1 MNTSIP
7 FAENRP
13 LRIVI
18 VGAGVAGCIVAR
30 TLAQCPGV
38 EVTCLERVA
47 RDDHSEAGTG
57 LNIGPNA
64 IKLLRAH
71 DPALADAVAAAS
83 LPWKSW
89 RTSLTDGTELFT
101 LPLSDVADNDGVR
114 IRWSELY
121 RVLRDGAG
129 DAVRYGVTVSGIR
142 READGRCTLSY
153 IDGAGGESLTLRD
166 IDLLIGADGRYSDTR
181 RALSGAPVMRQ
192 VGVAIFRLLVPDT
205 AAGLIDD
212 YEQWFNGPN
221 RLLAFRVPPGHIYMA
236 GTFPLNAGDDISD
249 ADKTAEALRRF
260 YTPANA
266 APGAQCAWLV
276 DTLCANVGAIHW
288 ARLQETEA
296 GYRDG
301 DAPLLYL
308 GDAAHGMVPTLGQGA
323 TQAIED
329 GCVAAALI
337 SRRLAAGSR
346 DVGAWLHA
354 FDAARSERIRFVMD
368 FSLEA
373 SDTLFAGS
381 DPVAGSL
388 KKVQPPFRAKLRR
401 LYRDV
406 AHDADHVGAT
416 SAAVPTSAA
425 EAMR

>member
-1 MNTSIP
+1 MNMHLSQSH
-7 FAENRP
+7 NKP

-38 EVTCLERVA
+38 DVTCLERVS

-101 LPLSDVADNDGVR
+101 LPLSEVADNDGVR

-121 RVLRDGAG
+121 RVLREGAG
-129 DAVRYGVTVSGIR
+129 DAVRYGVTVSGIA

-153 IDGAGGESLTLRD
+153 TAGGETTTLHD

-181 RALSGAPVMRQ
+181 RALSGAPSMRQ

-205 AAGLIDD
+205 SGGLIDD

-236 GTFPLNAGDDISD
+236 GTFPLNAGAEIGD
-249 ADKTAEALRRF
+249 ADKSADALRRY
-260 YTPANA
+260 YTPADA

-329 GCVAAALI
+329 GCVAAGLI
-337 SRRLAAGSR
+337 ASRLVAGSV
-346 DVGAWLHA
+346 DVAEWLQA
-354 FDAARSERIRFVMD
+354 FDTARSERIRFVMD

-373 SDTLFAGS
+373 SDTLFAGA

-388 KKVQPPFRAKLRR
+388 KKVQPPFLAKLGR

-406 AHDADHVGAT
+406 GADVTGA
-416 SAAVPTSAA
+416 AQ
-425 EAMR
+425 

>member
-1 MNTSIP
+1 MTMHPSSTDNK
-7 FAENRP
+7 P

-30 TLAQCPGV
+30 TLAQCAGV
-38 EVTCLERVA
+38 EVTCLERVS

-71 DPALADAVAAAS
+71 DPALAGAVASAS

-121 RVLRDGAG
+121 RVLREGAG
-129 DAVRYGVTVSGIR
+129 DAVRYGVTVSDIG
-142 READGRCTLSY
+142 READGRCMLSY
-153 IDGAGGESLTLRD
+153 TAGGETVTLRG

-181 RALSGAPVMRQ
+181 RALSGAPAMRQ

-205 AAGLIDD
+205 SGGLIDD

-236 GTFPLNAGDDISD
+236 GTFPLRAGDEIGD
-249 ADKTAEALRRF
+249 ADKSADALRR
-260 YTPANA
+260 YYLPADGA
-266 APGAQCAWLV
+266 AGDQCAWLV

-337 SRRLAAGSR
+337 AGRLAAGSR
-346 DVGAWLHA
+346 DVGAWLQA

-373 SDTLFAGS
+373 SDTLFAGA

-388 KKVQPPFRAKLRR
+388 KKVQPPFRAKLSR

-406 AHDADHVGAT
+406 GHA
-416 SAAVPTSAA
+416 SAA
-425 EAMR
+425 EAGQ

>member
-1 MNTSIP
+1 MNMNIP
-7 FAENRP
+7 STGNKP

-30 TLAQCPGV
+30 SLARCGGV

-71 DPALADAVAAAS
+71 DPALADAVAEAS

-89 RTSLTDGTELFT
+89 RTSLTDGTELFR
-101 LPLSDVADNDGVR
+101 LPLAEVADNDGVR

-121 RVLRDGAG
+121 RVLRDSAG
-129 DAVRYGVTVSGIR
+129 SAVRYGVTVSDISRG
-142 READGRCTLSY
+142 ADGRCRLSY
-153 IDGAGGESLTLRD
+153 TADGEKVDLDG

-181 RALSGAPVMRQ
+181 RALSGAPQMRQ

-205 AAGLIDD
+205 SAGLIDD
-212 YEQWFNGPN
+212 YEQWFNGPH

-236 GTFPLNAGDDISD
+236 GTFPLKAGDEIAD
-249 ADKTAEALRRF
+249 ADKSAAALRR
-260 YTPANA
+260 YYLPAHGE
-266 APGAQCAWLV
+266 PGAQCAWLV
-276 DTLCANVGAIHW
+276 DTLCRNVGAIHW

-296 GYRDG
+296 GYRDSDS

-337 SRRLAAGSR
+337 ASRLAAGSR
-346 DVGAWLHA
+346 DVGEWLRA

-381 DPVAGSL
+381 DPVAGAL
-388 KKVQPPFRAKLRR
+388 KKVQPPFRAKLSR

-406 AHDADHVGAT
+406 AHVGVNET
-416 SAAVPTSAA
+416 AAMGARP
-425 EAMR
+425 

>member
-1 MNTSIP
+1 MNMHPSSP
-7 FAENRP
+7 DNKP

-64 IKLLRAH
+64 IKLLRAQ
-71 DPALADAVAAAS
+71 DPALADAVTAAS

-121 RVLRDGAG
+121 RVLREGAG
-129 DAVRYGVTVSGIR
+129 DAVRYGVTVSDIGR
-142 READGRCTLSY
+142 GADGRCRLGYTA
-153 IDGAGGESLTLRD
+153 GAETVQLDD
-166 IDLLIGADGRYSDTR
+166 IDLLIGADGRYAHTR
-181 RALSGAPVMRQ
+181 RALSGAPAMRQ

-212 YEQWFNGPN
+212 YEQWFNGPH
-221 RLLAFRVPPGHIYMA
+221 RLLAFRVPPGHIYIA
-236 GTFPLNAGDDISD
+236 GTFPLAAGAEISAGDKS
-249 ADKTAEALRRF
+249 ADALRRC
-260 YTPANA
+260 YLPAA
-266 APGAQCAWLV
+266 GAPGAQAAWLI
-276 DTLCANVGAIHW
+276 DTLCAHVDDIHW

-296 GYRDG
+296 GYRDA

-329 GCVAAALI
+329 GCVAAALVAG
-337 SRRLAAGSR
+337 RLAAGSR
-346 DVGAWLHA
+346 DVQEWLRA
-354 FDAARSERIRFVMD
+354 FDAKRSARIRFVMD

-381 DPVAGSL
+381 DPVAGAL
-388 KKVQPPFRAKLRR
+388 KKVQPPFRAKLSR

-406 AHDADHVGAT
+406 GHEGL
-416 SAAVPTSAA
+416 A
-425 EAMR
+425 EAAS

>member
-1 MNTSIP
+1 MNMNSSSI
-7 FAENRP
+7 ASKP
-13 LRIVI
+13 LRVVI
-18 VGAGVAGCIVAR
+18 VGAGVAGCIAAR
-30 TLAQCPGV
+30 TLAQCAGV
-38 EVTCLERVA
+38 DVTCLERVS

-83 LPWKSW
+83 LPWQSW

-121 RVLRDGAG
+121 RVLREGAG
-129 DAVRYGVTVSGIR
+129 GAVRYGVTVSGIGR
-142 READGRCTLSY
+142 GADGRCRLSY
-153 IDGAGGESLTLRD
+153 TADGQTVDLDD
-166 IDLLIGADGRYSDTR
+166 IDLLIGADGRYADTR
-181 RALSGAPVMRQ
+181 RALSGAPAMRQ

-205 AAGLIDD
+205 SAGLIDD
-212 YEQWFNGPN
+212 YEQWFNGPH

-236 GTFPLNAGDDISD
+236 GTFPLNPGHEIGD
-249 ADKTAEALRRF
+249 ADKSAEALRRY
-260 YTPANA
+260 YTPADA
-266 APGAQCAWLV
+266 APGAQCAWLI

-301 DAPLLYL
+301 AAPLLYL

-337 SRRLAAGSR
+337 AARLEAGSR
-346 DVGAWLHA
+346 DIDEWLRA

-388 KKVQPPFRAKLRR
+388 KKVEPPFRAKLSR

-406 AHDADHVGAT
+406 APAGVM
-416 SAAVPTSAA
+416 
-425 EAMR
+425 EAKA

>member
-1 MNTSIP
+1 MNMNSTPID
-7 FAENRP
+7 NKP

-89 RTSLTDGTELFT
+89 RTSLADGTELFT

-121 RVLRDGAG
+121 RVLREGAA
-129 DAVRYGVTVSGIR
+129 DAVCYGVTVSGIS

-153 IDGAGGESLTLRD
+153 NASGETVTLRD

-205 AAGLIDD
+205 SGGLIDD

-236 GTFPLNAGDDISD
+236 GTFPLNPGADIAD
-249 ADKTAEALRRF
+249 ADKSAGALRN
-260 YTPANA
+260 YYLPANA
-266 APGAQCAWLV
+266 AAGAQCAWLV

-337 SRRLAAGSR
+337 ASRLAAGSR
-346 DVGAWLHA
+346 AVDKWLQA

-388 KKVQPPFRAKLRR
+388 KKVEPPFRAKLSR

-406 AHDADHVGAT
+406 AHAVT
-416 SAAVPTSAA
+416 VEAAQ
-425 EAMR
+425 

>member
-1 MNTSIP
+1 MNIHFSSTY
-7 FAENRP
+7 NKP

-30 TLAQCPGV
+30 TLAQCPNV
-38 EVTCLERVA
+38 DVTCLERVS

-71 DPALADAVAAAS
+71 DPALAEAVAAAS

-101 LPLSDVADNDGVR
+101 LPLSEVADNDGVR

-121 RVLRDGAG
+121 RVLREGAG
-129 DAVRYGVTVSGIR
+129 DAVRYGVTVSGIK

-153 IDGAGGESLTLRD
+153 TAGGETVTLRD

-181 RALSGAPVMRQ
+181 RALSGAPAMRQ

-205 AAGLIDD
+205 SGGLIDD

-236 GTFPLNAGDDISD
+236 GTFPLNAGDEITD
-249 ADKTAEALRRF
+249 ADKSADALRR
-260 YTPANA
+260 YYLPAGA
-266 APGAQCAWLV
+266 AAGAQCAWLV

-301 DAPLLYL
+301 AAPLLYL

-337 SRRLAAGSR
+337 ASRLAAGSR
-346 DVGAWLHA
+346 DVDAWLQA

-388 KKVQPPFRAKLRR
+388 KKVQPPFRAKLGR

-406 AHDADHVGAT
+406 AT
-416 SAAVPTSAA
+416 IEAAQ
-425 EAMR
+425 

>member
-1 MNTSIP
+1 MNLHLSSTD
-7 FAENRP
+7 RQP

-30 TLAQCPGV
+30 TLAQCPGDA
-38 EVTCLERVA
+38 VTSLERVS

-101 LPLSDVADNDGVR
+101 LPLSEVADNEGMR

-129 DAVRYGVTVSGIR
+129 DAVRYGVTVSDIGR
-142 READGRCTLSY
+142 GADGRCQLSY
-153 IDGAGGESLTLRD
+153 AADGQTVALED

-205 AAGLIDD
+205 SAGLIDD

-236 GTFPLNAGDDISD
+236 GTFPLNAGAEISD
-249 ADKTAEALRRF
+249 ADKSAEALRRY
-260 YTPANA
+260 YTPAGA
-266 APGAQCAWLV
+266 VPGAQCAWLV
-276 DTLCANVGAIHW
+276 DTLCANAGAIHW

-337 SRRLAAGSR
+337 AGRLEAGSR
-346 DVGAWLHA
+346 DVIEWLRA

-388 KKVQPPFRAKLRR
+388 KKVQPPFRAKLSR

-406 AHDADHVGAT
+406 GHADAMK
-416 SAAVPTSAA
+416 AAL
-425 EAMR
+425 

>member
-1 MNTSIP
+1 MSIQQTNDQ
-7 FAENRP
+7 ARK

-30 TLAQCPGV
+30 HLARRQDV
-38 EVTCLERVA
+38 ELTCLERVA

-71 DPALADAVAAAS
+71 DPALADAVQAAS
-83 LPWKSW
+83 LPWKRW
-89 RTSLTDGTELFT
+89 RTSLTDGTELFS
-101 LPLSDVADNDGVR
+101 LPLSQVADNDGVR

-121 RVLRDGAG
+121 RVLRQGAG
-129 DAVRYGVTVSGIR
+129 DAVRYGVTVSDMAR
-142 READGRCTLSY
+142 QPDGRCRLRY
-153 IDGAGGESLTLRD
+153 QADGATFTLDD
-166 IDLLIGADGRYSDTR
+166 IDLLIGADGRYSATR
-181 RALSGAPVMRQ
+181 RALSGAPAMRQ

-205 AAGLIDD
+205 SNGLIDD
-212 YEQWFNGPN
+212 YEQWFNGPH

-236 GTFPLNAGDDISD
+236 GTFPLAEGNEIGP
-249 ADKTAEALRRF
+249 ADKSVAALRRY
-260 YTPANA
+260 YTPANGPA
-266 APGAQCAWLV
+266 GAQAAWLTE
-276 DTLCANVGAIHW
+276 TLCAHVDQIHW

-296 GYRDG
+296 GYLDA
-301 DAPLLYL
+301 DAPILYL

-329 GCVAAALI
+329 GCVAAGLI
-337 SRRLAAGSR
+337 AQRLAAGGGEVR
-346 DVGAWLHA
+346 EWLAA
-354 FDAARSERIRFVMD
+354 FEAARNERIRFVMD

-388 KKVQPPFRAKLRR
+388 KKMQPPFQDKLRR

-406 AHDADHVGAT
+406 APAGAA
-416 SAAVPTSAA
+416 S
-425 EAMR
+425 

>member
-1 MNTSIP
+1 MHLSQSHNK
-7 FAENRP
+7 P

-38 EVTCLERVA
+38 DVTCLERVS

-101 LPLSDVADNDGVR
+101 LPLSEVADNDGVR

-121 RVLRDGAG
+121 RVLREGAG
-129 DAVRYGVTVSGIR
+129 DAVRYGVTVSGIA

-153 IDGAGGESLTLRD
+153 TAGGETTTLHD

-181 RALSGAPVMRQ
+181 RALSGAPSMRQ

-205 AAGLIDD
+205 SGGLIDD

-236 GTFPLNAGDDISD
+236 GTFPLNAGAEIGD
-249 ADKTAEALRRF
+249 ADKSADALRRY
-260 YTPANA
+260 YTPADA

-329 GCVAAALI
+329 GCVAAGLI
-337 SRRLAAGSR
+337 ASRLVAGSV
-346 DVGAWLHA
+346 DVAEWLQA
-354 FDAARSERIRFVMD
+354 FDTARSERIRFVMD

-373 SDTLFAGS
+373 SDTLFAGA

-388 KKVQPPFRAKLRR
+388 KKVQPPFLAKLGR

-406 AHDADHVGAT
+406 GADVTGA
-416 SAAVPTSAA
+416 AQ
-425 EAMR
+425 

>member
-1 MNTSIP
+1 MNLHLSSTD
-7 FAENRP
+7 RQP

-38 EVTCLERVA
+38 AVTCLERVS

-101 LPLSDVADNDGVR
+101 LPLADVADNDGVR

-129 DAVRYGVTVSGIR
+129 DAVRYGVTVSGIA
-142 READGRCTLSY
+142 READGRCTLGY
-153 IDGAGGESLTLRD
+153 KAETDGETVTLRD

-205 AAGLIDD
+205 SAGLIDD

-236 GTFPLNAGDDISD
+236 GTFPLNAGAEISD
-249 ADKTAEALRRF
+249 ADKSAEALRRY
-260 YTPANA
+260 YTPAGA
-266 APGAQCAWLV
+266 VPGAQCAWLV
-276 DTLCANVGAIHW
+276 DTLCANAGAIHW

-337 SRRLAAGSR
+337 ASRLEAGNR
-346 DVGAWLHA
+346 DVNEWLRA

-388 KKVQPPFRAKLRR
+388 KKVQPAFRAKLSR

-406 AHDADHVGAT
+406 GHADAMK
-416 SAAVPTSAA
+416 AAL
-425 EAMR
+425 

>member
-1 MNTSIP
+1 MNIHSSSTD
-7 FAENRP
+7 NKP

-30 TLAQCPGV
+30 TLARCPGV
-38 EVTCLERVA
+38 EVTCLERVL

-101 LPLSDVADNDGVR
+101 LPLSEVADNDGVR

-121 RVLRDGAG
+121 RVLREGAA
-129 DAVRYGVTVSGIR
+129 DAVRYGVTVSGIG
-142 READGRCTLSY
+142 READGRCTLVY
-153 IDGAGGESLTLRD
+153 TAGGETVTLRD

-181 RALSGAPVMRQ
+181 RALSGAPAMRQ

-205 AAGLIDD
+205 SGGLIDD

-221 RLLAFRVPPGHIYMA
+221 RLLAFRVPHSHIYMA
-236 GTFPLNAGDDISD
+236 GTFPLDAGGDIAD
-249 ADKTAEALRRF
+249 ADKSAAALRRC
-260 YTPANA
+260 YLPANA
-266 APGAQCAWLV
+266 AAGAQCAWLV

-337 SRRLAAGSR
+337 ASRLAAGSR
-346 DVGAWLHA
+346 DVDEWLQA

-388 KKVQPPFRAKLRR
+388 KKVEPPFRAKLGR

-406 AHDADHVGAT
+406 GADATGAT
-416 SAAVPTSAA
+416 
-425 EAMR
+425 R

>member
-1 MNTSIP
+1 MNLHLSSTEIQ
-7 FAENRP
+7 P

-47 RDDHSEAGTG
+47 RDDHREAGTG

-129 DAVRYGVTVSGIR
+129 AAVRYCVTVSGIA

-153 IDGAGGESLTLRD
+153 KAETDGETVTLRD

-236 GTFPLNAGDDISD
+236 GTFPLNAGAEISD
-249 ADKTAEALRRF
+249 ADKSAEALRRY
-260 YTPANA
+260 YTPAGA
-266 APGAQCAWLV
+266 VPGAQCAWLV
-276 DTLCANVGAIHW
+276 DTLCANAGAIHW

-337 SRRLAAGSR
+337 AGRLEAGSR
-346 DVGAWLHA
+346 DVIEWLRA

-388 KKVQPPFRAKLRR
+388 KKVQPPFRAKLSR

-406 AHDADHVGAT
+406 GHADAMK
-416 SAAVPTSAA
+416 AAL
-425 EAMR
+425 

>member
-1 MNTSIP
+1 MNMNSSSID
-7 FAENRP
+7 NQP

-38 EVTCLERVA
+38 DVTCLERVS

-89 RTSLTDGTELFT
+89 RTSLTDGTELFR
-101 LPLSDVADNDGVR
+101 LPLSEVADNDGVR

-129 DAVRYGVTVSGIR
+129 DAVRYGVTVSGID
-142 READGRCTLSY
+142 RESDGRSTLSY
-153 IDGAGGESLTLRD
+153 TAGGETVTLRD
-166 IDLLIGADGRYSDTR
+166 VDLLIGADGRYSDTR
-181 RALSGAPVMRQ
+181 RALSGAPAMRQ

-236 GTFPLNAGDDISD
+236 GTFPLNAGDEITD
-249 ADKTAEALRRF
+249 ADKSAEALRS
-260 YTPANA
+260 YYLPAKA
-266 APGAQCAWLV
+266 AAGAQCTWLV

-337 SRRLAAGSR
+337 AGRLAAGSR
-346 DVGAWLHA
+346 DVGEWLQA

-373 SDTLFAGS
+373 SDTLFAGA

-388 KKVQPPFRAKLRR
+388 KKVQPPFRAKLSR

-406 AHDADHVGAT
+406 AIVE
-416 SAAVPTSAA
+416 AAQ
-425 EAMR
+425 

>member
-1 MNTSIP
+1 MNMHLSRTD
-7 FAENRP
+7 NKP

-38 EVTCLERVA
+38 DVTCLERVS

-101 LPLSDVADNDGVR
+101 LPLSEVADNDGVR

-121 RVLRDGAG
+121 RVLREGAG
-129 DAVRYGVTVSGIR
+129 DAVRYGVTVSGIG
-142 READGRCTLSY
+142 READGRCMLSY
-153 IDGAGGESLTLRD
+153 SSGGETTTLHG

-181 RALSGAPVMRQ
+181 RALSGAPAMRQ

-205 AAGLIDD
+205 SGGLIDD

-236 GTFPLNAGDDISD
+236 GTFPLNAGAEIGD
-249 ADKTAEALRRF
+249 ADKSADALRR
-260 YTPANA
+260 YYQPADGA
-266 APGAQCAWLV
+266 AGTQCAWLI

-337 SRRLAAGSR
+337 VGRLAAGSV
-346 DVGAWLHA
+346 DVDEWLQA

-388 KKVQPPFRAKLRR
+388 KKVQPPFRAKLGR

-406 AHDADHVGAT
+406 GADITGA
-416 SAAVPTSAA
+416 AQ
-425 EAMR
+425 